1 MKKSIVVVV
10 AIACAIAPV
19 LSNKPPK
26 KQKGATPAPAA
37 ESATPGT
44 DKPKD
49 KAATIESKT
58 KNCVKIDGLFPL
70 YQDSTDGKLYL
81 LVNAKQLNTEFIHFA
96 YTENGVIAAGLHR
109 GQYRDSRIFKI
120 TKFYGNLEFSQIN
133 TNYYFNPSSP
143 LAKSQEANISD
154 APLAFEK
161 ILAENKKTGDYL
173 IDADELFLSEKLH
186 QIKEGGRPGAEG
198 FKLGNLAKGKT
209 QYIKIKNYPENTDL
223 VVRYVYDNPAPMGGG
238 EDIADP
244 RSVSIEL
251 QHSILAAPK
260 NNFKS
265 RQDDPRVGYFAD
277 QVNDMTSP
285 NATNYRDVIHRW
297 DLQKKDP
304 TALLSEPVKPI
315 VWWIENTTPKEYRET
330 IKKAALQWN
339 KAFEPIGF
347 LNAVQVF
354 EQPDTAT
361 WDAGDIRYNVLRWTS
376 SPNPPFGGYGPSFTN
391 PRSGE
396 ILGADIMFEYVF
408 LTNRYR
414 AQKLF
419 KTDGGQAL
427 TPAEIIEETEKELQ
441 NDQADHS
448 PFKGCYAADCLHN
461 EHMFANAMLA
471 AQGATDVD
479 KTRLINESIHYLVLH
494 EMGHTMGLM
503 HNMKASQLHTPEE
516 LADPNLTYKTG
527 LIGSVMDYPAINLN
541 KKKTNVQYC
550 QTEPGPY
557 DLWAIEYG
565 YSQGLDDEAAE
576 SARLKAILEKC
587 IDPKLTFGNDA
598 DDMRSPGKGIDPRV
612 MINDLSSDAVGYG
625 IERIEMTQELMK
637 NLRAT
642 HTDGE
647 ISYQAMV
654 GAYAS
659 LSGAYSSMVGIM
671 SRYIGGVYVNRPYPN
686 QPNAPQPYEP
696 IPHFQQKRAM
706 EALAKYAFAPNA
718 MEVPS
723 DLIPFLQQQRRG
735 FGFFAK
741 EEDPKMMNRVSRMQ
755 ADVLAHLLNPKT
767 LLRISDTKEYGNRY
781 VLTDMMGALTNAIFM
796 EDLKSMVNSHRMILQ
811 EMYVETLLAGA
822 LQAEKNPYDAISK
835 AAMYGEITRI
845 QEMLK
850 ANPGT
855 AETKAHRS
863 LLLKGIEKAQNN

>member
-1 MKKSIVVVV
+1 
-10 AIACAIAPV
+10 
-19 LSNKPPK
+19 
-26 KQKGATPAPAA
+26 
-37 ESATPGT
+37 
-44 DKPKD
+44 
-49 KAATIESKT
+49 
-58 KNCVKIDGLFPL
+58 
-70 YQDSTDGKLYL
+70 
-81 LVNAKQLNTEFIHFA
+81 
-96 YTENGVIAAGLHR
+96 
-109 GQYRDSRIFKI
+109 
-120 TKFYGNLEFSQIN
+120 
-133 TNYYFNPSSP
+133 
-143 LAKSQEANISD
+143 
-154 APLAFEK
+154 
-161 ILAENKKTGDYL
+161 
-173 IDADELFLSEKLH
+173 
-186 QIKEGGRPGAEG
+186 
-198 FKLGNLAKGKT
+198 
-209 QYIKIKNYPENTDL
+209 
-223 VVRYVYDNPAPMGGG
+223 
-238 EDIADP
+238 
-244 RSVSIEL
+244 
-251 QHSILAAPK
+251 
-260 NNFKS
+260 
-265 RQDDPRVGYFAD
+265 
-277 QVNDMTSP
+277 
-285 NATNYRDVIHRW
+285 
-297 DLQKKDP
+297 
-304 TALLSEPVKPI
+304 
-315 VWWIENTTPKEYRET
+315 
-330 IKKAALQWN
+330 
-339 KAFEPIGF
+339 
-347 LNAVQVF
+347 
-354 EQPDTAT
+354 
-361 WDAGDIRYNVLRWTS
+361 
-376 SPNPPFGGYGPSFTN
+376 
-391 PRSGE
+391 
-396 ILGADIMFEYVF
+396 
-408 LTNRYR
+408 
-414 AQKLF
+414 
-419 KTDGGQAL
+419 
-427 TPAEIIEETEKELQ
+427 
-441 NDQADHS
+441 
-448 PFKGCYAADCLHN
+448 
-461 EHMFANAMLA
+461 
-471 AQGATDVD
+471 
-479 KTRLINESIHYLVLH
+479 
-494 EMGHTMGLM
+494 MGLM

-576 SARLKAILEKC
+576 SARLKTILEKC

-671 SRYIGGVYVNRPYPN
+671 SRYIGGVYVNRPFPN

-863 LLLKGIEKAQNN
+863 LLLKAIEKAQNN